1 MTDTN
6 TCLETK
12 EPKEVSTSDIDRNAP
27 KREIQ
32 VISKENE
39 QFILTIFQS
48 KDSLIFVASKK
59 DDIKAIKYKNS
70 YKITNFHNS
79 HIYFNMFKNIEA
91 LFTNFIMDLDD
102 NQFELS
108 HKDQKV
114 IVQIEDAIKKFIVNF
129 KAELKPEEPKAENIV
144 LNLCDQYES
153 LQNQIDELK
162 VLMHEQMKSNE
173 GQKKMIE
180 ELKDDNGMLKQKIK
194 EQMTINESMK
204 QMIDELKKENQKQK
218 EEYQKEMEHLKKQ
231 NEEILSRLNKAEKD
245 INLIFNRSAPYQL
258 QILKQISENQN
269 MIKIIQTQNQN
280 QKENFLKTTEKLQ
293 IQINQNFKENQ
304 TQNQTILNQ
313 ILKEN
318 QTQNQKIQNQI
329 QKNQETF
336 QKEIK
341 EIKKNF
347 ENFNKTFL
355 KEKILPNLH
364 KLILFNNMK
373 SDIIKYEELDLIEEG
388 IRKNLNKRIKE
399 YRLLFKGKRD
409 GFGSKDF
416 HSKCDNKSY
425 TVSFVKSKEGRRFGG
440 FTDVEW
446 DQSGSYKEGSNSFIF
461 SLDNNEIYYNQN
473 SILNISCY
481 SDCGP
486 IFGYA
491 DFRISDNCDKNNES
505 CEHSGVSYDTKG
517 KKYALAG
524 RENFYVED
532 YEVYKIELE

>member
-1 MTDTN
+1 MEDTN

-12 EPKEVSTSDIDRNAP
+12 EPKEIFTSDIDPNAP

-32 VISKENE
+32 IKSIENE

-79 HIYFNMFKNIEA
+79 HEYFNMYKNIET

-108 HKDQKV
+108 CKDQKV

-129 KAELKPEEPKAENIV
+129 KAELKPEKPKAEDIV
-144 LNLCDQYES
+144 QNLCDQYLK

-245 INLIFNRSAPYQL
+245 INLILNQSAPYQL

-269 MIKIIQTQNQN
+269 AIKNFQSLYQS
-280 QKENFLKTTEKLQ
+280 QKEIFQFKTEKINNL
-293 IQINQNFKENQ
+293 INQNFNEN
-304 TQNQTILNQ
+304 
-313 ILKEN
+313 K
-318 QTQNQKIQNQI
+318 TQNQKIQNQI
-329 QKNQETF
+329 QKNQEIF

-341 EIKKNF
+341 KINENLEIFKI
-347 ENFNKTFL
+347 NFNKEKL
-355 KEKILPNLH
+355 KENLEK

-388 IRKNLNKRIKE
+388 IRKNFNKRIKE

-446 DQSGSYKEGSNSFIF
+446 DQSDSYKKGSNGFIF
-461 SLDNNEIYYNQN
+461 SLDNNEIYYNKDN
-473 SILNISCY
+473 YNIGCNEGW
-481 SDCGP
+481 GP
-486 IFGYA
+486 AFGGRP
-491 DFRISDNCDKNNES
+491 DFLISDNCNKINES
-505 CEHSGVSYDTKG
+505 CDNSGDSYDTKG

-524 RENFYVED
+524 REFFYVED